1 MSEARPERSRRAVFQ
16 VLRPGWLT
24 TIQDLGRPGYQ
35 RFGMPVGGA
44 MDPMALRLANRLVG
58 NADSAAALEMTVQGP
73 ALRFE
78 QEAVIALA
86 GADLSPLLD
95 GRPVPHGTAV
105 AVARGSQ
112 LTFGER
118 RNGARGYLAVAG
130 GIAVPV

>member
-1 MSEARPERSRRAVFQ
+1 
-16 VLRPGWLT
+16 
-24 TIQDLGRPGYQ
+24 
-35 RFGMPVGGA
+35 
-44 MDPMALRLANRLVG
+44 
-58 NADSAAALEMTVQGP
+58 EMTVQGP

-130 GIAVPV
+130 GIAVPVRLHSRSTHAPSGTGGHAGRPLAAGDRLSCG